1 MGKIITIKN
10 EKVNFL
16 IVKIFDL
23 KEDKCIIKLPWYFLF
38 NG

>member
-16 IVKIFDL
+16 IVTIFDL
-23 KEDKCIIKLPWYFLF
+23 KKDECIIKLP
-38 NG
+38 